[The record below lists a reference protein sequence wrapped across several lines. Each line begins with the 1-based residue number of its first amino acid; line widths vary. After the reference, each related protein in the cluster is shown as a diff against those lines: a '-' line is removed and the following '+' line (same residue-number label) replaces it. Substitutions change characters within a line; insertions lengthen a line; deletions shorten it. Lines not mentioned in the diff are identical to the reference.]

1 MATQNGKS
9 CEHITML
16 KQDVKRINA
25 EFVPTRALSRS
36 FRSVQTLCNLVCRAS
51 SLFDVKVKN

>member
-9 CEHITML
+9 CDHITML

-25 EFVPTRALSRS
+25 EFVPTRALSQHPFVQ
-36 FRSVQTLCNLVCRAS
+36 FRPYTT
-51 SLFDVKVKN
+51 